1 MGFRLWVWLP
11 LQLLYYI
18 VSPNSR
24 LSKNISVLSSKYVMI
39 PVFKYL
45 CDYWCSLIYCTP
57 VKTVGEGFQ
66 KINVTFSTFSLS
78 ITINAVW
85 RRKFKYFELKES
97 RVNINRSIS
106 ADEIADRSLKLGI
119 MNYHER
125 YLVSYEKLLVNETV
139 FIIFEELILPE
150 LIVKYKLLSRLVLR
164 VNISV
169 MKTLKTLH
177 CLETDVSFSQR

>member
-1 MGFRLWVWLP
+1 MWL
-11 LQLLYYI
+11 LM
-18 VSPNSR
+18 VKS
-24 LSKNISVLSSKYVMI
+24 
-39 PVFKYL
+39 
-45 CDYWCSLIYCTP
+45 SLIYCTP
-57 VKTVGEGFQ
+57 AKTVGEGFQ
-66 KINVTFSTFSLS
+66 KINETFSTFSLS

-150 LIVKYKLLSRLVLR
+150 FIVKYKLLSRLVLR

>member
-1 MGFRLWVWLP
+1 M
-11 LQLLYYI
+11 
-18 VSPNSR
+18 
-24 LSKNISVLSSKYVMI
+24 
-39 PVFKYL
+39 
-45 CDYWCSLIYCTP
+45 
-57 VKTVGEGFQ
+57 
-66 KINVTFSTFSLS
+66 
-78 ITINAVW
+78 
-85 RRKFKYFELKES
+85 KES

-150 LIVKYKLLSRLVLR
+150 FIVKYKLLSRLVLR